1 MWLGTSGGQRERVAQ
16 LVESCKH
23 QQLQFGQI
31 VTPPPRAT
39 DPRFFCRERAG
50 KISHYDRCTKCRGPP
65 ICCEFPL
72 AQTSARYQ
80 VRQSFGQNVPART
93 LVHSYTESRCPDAGM
108 RQLHLCVRMLAQG
121 ARRCVGKY
129 DSAFR
134 PVSAC
139 LSAGK
144 QWPLACPPAPP
155 PPPPPVDA
163 RWFCHEERSA
173 KSFYDRCSG
182 PCVSTP
188 VCGPQDTLLRS
199 CAVLATTTHSP
210 SHLGTYAYVCVRLK
224 QICCDFGTARI
235 SQHYP
240 GARRCVTGDAAH
252 RAGVGR
258 QR

>member
-1 MWLGTSGGQRERVAQ
+1 MNFRWHKPLRDIRSGSPLG
-16 LVESCKH
+16 
-23 QQLQFGQI
+23 
-31 VTPPPRAT
+31 
-39 DPRFFCRERAG
+39 
-50 KISHYDRCTKCRGPP
+50 
-65 ICCEFPL
+65 
-72 AQTSARYQ
+72 
-80 VRQSFGQNVPART
+80 RT
-93 LVHSYTESRCPDAGM
+93 YLRVHSYTESRCPDAGM

-258 QR
+258 CDSKPFPAACNGGDDSGH